1 MWEENL
7 DPEEARG
14 DGEQEQGYKQVF
26 VNTDSCHLKGSKI
39 QICKLKL
46 ECFKHIKLK
55 YPPVYMKNESHL
67 FSEKMVNE
75 LALLLRWTEVTFFV
89 QIRLYV

>member
-55 YPPVYMKNESHL
+55 YPPVYMKNDYCWEESDRGE
-67 FSEKMVNE
+67 SI
-75 LALLLRWTEVTFFV
+75 
-89 QIRLYV
+89 Q